1 VTTSPTSISSDA
13 PAPPSATLGVPRGPV
28 GWSLLALVLLTSSVA
43 FVWPEVV
50 RWLGLP
56 LSDRQMA
63 IAASSV
69 HSLMSGP
76 AAVMILRATRSM
88 QGRSRTAWTAIGIG
102 LLTYCVGNAGWTAA
116 RLVAEH
122 TADAAVWD
130 GVLLIAN
137 VCILIGIVA
146 LPPSANRSAPVRH
159 IDTAIMMVGAICLLW
174 ALPISSLL
182 RRIEEAAVPGTAGDP
197 STLGIFAA
205 SNVLGLLIAMGA
217 LARCRP
223 DARGE
228 VRPTA
233 FAVILAGLG
242 DLVFSVAAP
251 GGYEPLSR
259 LADAF
264 YVAGLTLVLVAGYR
278 LLGPEVRSTKEAT
291 ACEQRPGRPAV
302 AELATILALLA
313 LAVHQQLYRS
323 YSLVSILLGS
333 LLVLL
338 AIARL
343 GQLEFEQ
350 RALTRSLR
358 TTADRL
364 YHESRADALTRL
376 GNRLGLDARLGAGL
390 IDAHEGR
397 SAGVSVFYIDI
408 DHFKRINDGLGHHVG
423 DELLIAVARRLVASL
438 GHDVFRVGGDEFVA
452 VRTDLLPEQAEALAD
467 AAIDALAPRFVIGD
481 IELNVTASIGLAR
494 SVARTDGADRGP
506 DTPGALLQRADLALY
521 RAKELGRAR
530 WAVYEPSLQAR
541 ADERLEL
548 QQGLDRA
555 IDDREMEL
563 RHQPVVQLAS
573 GRMVGLVASLHWHS
587 PHYGVLGP
595 EAFLPAAIEGGLLA
609 SLDALLLDE
618 LTATLRLIAAG
629 PDPDLWVAIDLS
641 RAEIVHPGLANRI
654 AETVRSTG
662 ISPGTLR
669 VRVSEDTIVDDT
681 ALGVVRQLSGLG
693 VQLTVT
699 RFGTGPSSLMQLSN
713 YPASTIEVDS
723 SFVDG
728 LGRRRDDTIIVNAV
742 AGLTSDLGLEL
753 AASGIDEELQV
764 RMLADMGCAHGTG
777 RLFGEPVSRER
788 FFAGW
793 FHVQHSVSEL
803 PGTSARPIHLSSPAT
818 VEARP

>member
-563 RHQPVVQLAS
+563 RHQPVVQLAN

-629 PDPDLWVAIDLS
+629 PDPDLWVAIELS

-777 RLFGEPVSRER
+777 RLFGEPVARER

>member
-1 VTTSPTSISSDA
+1 MSLVNLPLPGRSVTTSPTSISSDA
-13 PAPPSATLGVPRGPV
+13 PAPPSAALGVPRGPA
-28 GWSLLALVLLTSSVA
+28 GWSLLALVLLTSSAA

-63 IAASSV
+63 IGASSL

-76 AAVMILRATRSM
+76 AAVIMLRATRSM
-88 QGRSRTAWTAIGIG
+88 QGRARTAWTAIGIG
-102 LLTYCVGNAGWTAA
+102 LATYCVGNAGWTAA

-122 TADAAVWD
+122 TADAAMWD
-130 GVLLIAN
+130 GVLLVAN
-137 VCILIGIVA
+137 VCILIGLVA

-174 ALPISSLL
+174 ALPVSSLL
-182 RRIEEAAVPGTAGDP
+182 RRIEEAAVPGSAGDT
-197 STLGIFAA
+197 STLGLFAA
-205 SNVLGLLIAMGA
+205 SNVLGLLVAMGA

-242 DLVFSVAAP
+242 DLVFSVAPP

-264 YVAGLTLVLVAGYR
+264 YVAGLTLVLIAAHR
-278 LLGPEVRSTKEAT
+278 LAGPEVRSTKVAT

-423 DELLIAVARRLVASL
+423 DELLMGVARRLVAAL

-494 SVARTDGADRGP
+494 SVPRTDGADRGP

-555 IDDREMEL
+555 IDDHEMEL
-563 RHQPVVQLAS
+563 RHQPDHAS
-573 GRMVGLVASLHWHS
+573 ARQVHHRLVASLHWHS

-595 EAFLPAAIEGGLLA
+595 ESWRTTPSAVSSTKVSSQTRTRSAPGEMPVVRTVSAMRFARPGCTISARLSSMATHSSGSGPAAISRSVAVSSSSSSA
-609 SLDALLLDE
+609 SSEASSPPS
-618 LTATLRLIAAG
+618 IAAG
-629 PDPDLWVAIDLS
+629 
-641 RAEIVHPGLANRI
+641 RK
-654 AETVRSTG
+654 
-662 ISPGTLR
+662 
-669 VRVSEDTIVDDT
+669 
-681 ALGVVRQLSGLG
+681 LSG
-693 VQLTVT
+693 
-699 RFGTGPSSLMQLSN
+699 PST
-713 YPASTIEVDS
+713 P
-723 SFVDG
+723 
-728 LGRRRDDTIIVNAV
+728 
-742 AGLTSDLGLEL
+742 
-753 AASGIDEELQV
+753 
-764 RMLADMGCAHGTG
+764 
-777 RLFGEPVSRER
+777 
-788 FFAGW
+788 
-793 FHVQHSVSEL
+793 
-803 PGTSARPIHLSSPAT
+803 
-818 VEARP
+818 